1 MAKNLLELVVGD
13 LEDKKQYRQYRAR
26 VKALPPG
33 YREAAAALERY
44 AMNLGPTDDG
54 AALVAMLADL
64 ADLLERSA
72 ADQVG
77 IRDLVGED
85 PVEFAE
91 AFIANYGGG
100 SWIRKERAR
109 LSRAI
114 DDAAAVRVP
123 GTRP

>member
-72 ADQVG
+72 ADGVR

-109 LSRAI
+109 LTGAI
-114 DDAAAVRVP
+114 AAASTMQAPAAR
-123 GTRP
+123 